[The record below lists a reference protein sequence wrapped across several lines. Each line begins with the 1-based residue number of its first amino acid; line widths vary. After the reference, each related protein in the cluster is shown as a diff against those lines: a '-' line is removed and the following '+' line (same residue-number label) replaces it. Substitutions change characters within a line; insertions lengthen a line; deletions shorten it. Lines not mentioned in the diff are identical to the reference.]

1 MTEALKCR
9 DVIHISREEAQ
20 CKCYTEVLSL
30 FSACSFVNTLRNGV
44 AICHEVNCGTRLHLN
59 FLHLLVVL
67 SLTRCCQTTSYQ
79 HRPGWPIESLA
90 WPVTL
95 PWQPVSGKRWVPSWR
110 QIQSKSLTVRAC
122 SHHSGSREG
131 IYYKTY
137 QQIHSH
143 SSVFYPLIQ
152 STTVNLRVMSS
163 VTRLYH
169 IFQEM

>member
-1 MTEALKCR
+1 MLYGST
-9 DVIHISREEAQ
+9 V
-20 CKCYTEVLSL
+20 TL
-30 FSACSFVNTLRNGV
+30 FSACSFVNTLRHGV
-44 AICHEVNCGTRLHLN
+44 AICHEVNCGTHLHLN

-122 SHHSGSREG
+122 SHHFGSRER
-131 IYYKTY
+131 YLLQNLPTNPL
-137 QQIHSH
+137 
-143 SSVFYPLIQ
+143 PLICLLPTNTEYN
-152 STTVNLRVMSS
+152 S
-163 VTRLYH
+163 
-169 IFQEM
+169 